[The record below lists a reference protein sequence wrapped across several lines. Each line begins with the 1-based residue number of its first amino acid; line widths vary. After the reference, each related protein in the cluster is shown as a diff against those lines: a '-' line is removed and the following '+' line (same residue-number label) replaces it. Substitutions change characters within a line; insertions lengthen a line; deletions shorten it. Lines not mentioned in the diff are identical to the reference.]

1 MCVEGWKRKE
11 WNPAGVRVVTREQS
25 HKPEALDLRGGVTTG
40 GKSRLAHVLV
50 YSLRVRTIL
59 ISLEGTLGSSS
70 LFPSPRALEA
80 CTLIPSVFIFIAY
93 HSKMLNE
100 AVGRIGSSWLL
111 SSLFCSLA
119 TPALVMLIHVP
130 AFDLPSLPAAGRGD
144 ELQDSFVSDIQRY
157 ASSMDWEGALAAG
170 RAGSWMGVDSLW
182 KKVVGE

>member
-1 MCVEGWKRKE
+1 VVSLDSPMYRFIACVLGQRKE
-11 WNPAGVRVVTREQS
+11 AGAYVFRSFAFRFGLSQ
-25 HKPEALDLRGGVTTG
+25 
-40 GKSRLAHVLV
+40 
-50 YSLRVRTIL
+50 TIS